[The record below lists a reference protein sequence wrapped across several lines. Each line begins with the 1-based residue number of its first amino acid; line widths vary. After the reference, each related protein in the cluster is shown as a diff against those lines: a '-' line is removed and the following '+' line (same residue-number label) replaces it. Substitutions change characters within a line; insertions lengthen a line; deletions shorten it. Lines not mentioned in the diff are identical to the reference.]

1 MAGQLFAGPRRAQ
14 CAAALLLFALVPA
27 VAIAGTF
34 EVKTPDIDKGQ
45 TELGANQ
52 AVFSRFPPN
61 ADPTRYSVE
70 LSAGYA
76 PSEIF
81 KIGAKVNLDQPID
94 EHLRA
99 STVGIET
106 QVSFGKPLGIA
117 LGWYTSVDARVNRDE
132 TNTVTFGPIVQ
143 FGNDKRSLTLN
154 TFFAQTFGA
163 NRESGIAFQYAV
175 QAKIEVQDGLGIGV
189 EAYGN
194 LPDIGSGVGVD
205 FQEHRIGPVLYLD
218 GPFGF
223 GRKGGKMTAGAGDKP
238 DDKGPKLSLE
248 IGAFLGMTE
257 ATADLTG
264 KFKATIAF

>member
-1 MAGQLFAGPRRAQ
+1 MAGHLFSRLRYAHVG
-14 CAAALLLFALVPA
+14 AALLLCVPA
-27 VAIAGTF
+27 PTVANAGTF

-45 TELGANQ
+45 TELGANH
-52 AVFSRFPPN
+52 AVFSQFPPN

-70 LSAGYA
+70 ISAGYA

-81 KIGAKVNLDQPID
+81 KVGAKVNLDQPID

-106 QVSFGKPLGIA
+106 QVSFGKQLGVA
-117 LGWYTSVDARVNRDE
+117 LGWYTSVDASVNRNE
-132 TNTVTFGPIVQ
+132 TDTVTFGPIVQ
-143 FGNDKRSLTLN
+143 FGTDKRSLTLN

-175 QAKIEVQDGLGIGV
+175 QTKFEVQDGLAIGV

-194 LPDIGSGVGVD
+194 LPDIGSGVGID
-205 FQEHRIGPVLYLD
+205 FQDHRIGPVLYLD

-223 GRKGGKMTAGAGDKP
+223 GRKGSKMTAGAGDKP

-257 ATADLTG
+257 ATPDLTG